1 MVYFYIEALRGDKM
15 KLLVAVIVYSVFLFH
30 SAEADEILLKNG
42 RTIEG
47 KVISSDGS
55 LLEVRTKIGLVS
67 FRREDIESVKESELP
82 EDFFRGV
89 QDPADAPKIPDSDE
103 EVIPGAPEQPGTF
116 GDMPAADFGV
126 TAYYSEE
133 QKLINVE
140 GRTTLPDGALVDVS
154 VEGVG
159 GFVLSGKCMVGAG
172 RFDISF
178 KTAGLNL
185 TKGSYRAEA
194 VFNPDN
200 QTPDYRVKSSRTGLV
215 KRGES
220 LFRIGSEKESFECKE
235 AVREELL
242 PIVKELG
249 DLYADMN
256 DVIKVKL
263 RAIDSA
269 AQSVWSDRWRS
280 RLKVLKRKIEKFRES
295 RNAAGEYY
303 PYTQQYI
310 SDTADCLS
318 YLYNMYFREV
328 KKQGTKTK
336 NPISGGS
343 SSGFE
348 NLNKDCGNKIVI
360 MKKELSSQSGGN
372 LNGEH
377 SEK

>member
-103 EVIPGAPEQPGTF
+103 EVIPGAPEQPGTS

-263 RAIDSA
+263 QSIDSA

-280 RLKVLKRKIEKFRES
+280 RLKVLKRKIEKFGQS
-295 RNAAGEYY
+295 GNTAGGYY

-318 YLYNMYFREV
+318 YLYNMYFREL
-328 KKQGTKTK
+328 KKSGPNNK
-336 NPISGGS
+336 NHMSGGL

-348 NLNKDCGNKIVI
+348 NLNRDCGNKIDI
-360 MKKELSSQSGGN
+360 MKKELSSDPGG
-372 LNGEH
+372 
-377 SEK
+377 KPQW